1 MLAALPGGRH
11 QSFREHGSMKRLQG
25 NGWVLGAGLG
35 VLMALAGCA
44 KHEMAADAGAAP
56 AEALQ
61 SPEGAFLAYEHTVQL
76 RLPGKDIAP
85 RVKAVTEACQSAK
98 FGDCAVLNVSQQAG
112 DTPSGSVQVRI
123 APKGVEPLI
132 ALASDKGELT
142 TRNTQAEDLAQQVAE
157 TQLTQA
163 RLKNEHERLVEY
175 QQRRDLAVADLLT
188 ISQRLSEIEAGLEQA
203 NRASA
208 QQHRRIDTQLV
219 TINLE
224 STSSQRNRSE
234 IGRALGDFGEIFT
247 TSLAYVIRF
256 IAGVLPVAIIG
267 GFVLWL
273 ARAWWRRRRNKRAA
287 KP

>member
-1 MLAALPGGRH
+1 
-11 QSFREHGSMKRLQG
+11 MKRLQG
-25 NGWVLGAGLG
+25 NGWVLSAGLG
-35 VLMALAGCA
+35 VLMVLAGCA
-44 KHEMAADAGAAP
+44 QHEMAADAGAAP

-61 SPEGAFLAYEHTVQL
+61 SPDGAFLAYEHTVQL

-85 RVKAVTEACQSAK
+85 RVKTVTEACQSAK

-112 DTPSGSVQVRI
+112 DAPSGSVQVRI

-175 QQRRDLAVADLLT
+175 QQRRDLVVADLLT

-234 IGRALGDFGEIFT
+234 IGRAFGDFGEIFS
-247 TSLAYVIRF
+247 TSLAYVIRV
-256 IAGVLPVAIIG
+256 IAGLLPVAIIG

-273 ARAWWRRRRNKRAA
+273 ARTWWRRRRSKRAA
-287 KP
+287 KQ